1 MLICNHFYGFRFK
14 CIHVKCHLTYE
25 KLLSFWNEIP
35 FIAWKYMRHL
45 KHAKAWIYVVNNEV
59 NFSFDCDLKYLIDK
73 ASFGKK
79 SVVQSKHVTWNKTL
93 SIIVTTTVYHI
104 KSYKTQ
110 QCLEV
115 ILHRHQQANV
125 LHMSFS
131 KFRKASGR
139 LWGNLRG
146 HKPQEDGMSDYEIEH
161 NRFVLMMSTA
171 MK

>member
-1 MLICNHFYGFRFK
+1 MHSCQVSFI
-14 CIHVKCHLTYE
+14 VK

-35 FIAWKYMRHL
+35 FIAWKYMQYL
-45 KHAKAWIYVVNNEV
+45 KYAKSWTYVVNNEV
-59 NFSFDCDLKYLIDK
+59 NFSFNCGLKYIIDR
-73 ASFGKK
+73 ASFGK
-79 SVVQSKHVTWNKTL
+79 SKHITWSKTL
-93 SIIVTTTVYHI
+93 SIIIRTTIYYI

-115 ILHRHQQANV
+115 ILHRQQQANV
-125 LHMSFS
+125 LNMSFS

-161 NRFVLMMSTA
+161 NRFV
-171 MK
+171 